1 MTQDALI
8 ENVRVVD
15 PVSNSDRQATVWIA
29 NGKVEAINPD
39 PTAEIPETAEV
50 IDGQG
55 CILGPALVDLHSTLS
70 DPGYESRET
79 LAEFLAAATAGGF
92 GHVAVLPHT
101 EPEIATPAQIYEL
114 NQRVQTLQSD
124 HPHLAKCL
132 PWSSATVDRAGKQ
145 FTELGELRPAGA
157 IGFTDAQPATDLVL
171 CRRLLEY
178 AAPLNCAI
186 ALWPWNPTLAG
197 GGHLFEGPETLRG
210 GLIKIP
216 VAAEAAA
223 VASVL
228 ELSDVHTAP
237 LHLMRIGSDRAVQL
251 IRQGKT
257 RDAKITA
264 STTWLSLVAHS
275 GHITGETNLVGSD
288 SPAAPYDSNFHCYP
302 PLPHPR
308 QRDELIR
315 GIKDGT
321 LDAIAIDHH
330 AYTYEEKTVAFGEAP
345 VGTLGYGLALP
356 LLWQALVET
365 GDLTALDLWRA
376 LTTGPAGVLGV
387 EIKAIAP
394 GNPADLILFN
404 PAEPWTVTSENL
416 KTQAANTP
424 WLNRTIPGTIVKQWR
439 SPQPPS

>member
-8 ENVRVVD
+8 ENVRVLD
-15 PVSNSDRQATVWIA
+15 PVAHSDRQATVWIA
-29 NGKVEAINPD
+29 SGRVEAID
-39 PTAEIPETAEV
+39 PAPSEVPGTTEV

-55 CILGPALVDLHSTLS
+55 CILGPALVDLYSTLS

-79 LAEFLAAATAGGF
+79 LTEFLDAATAGGF

-101 EPEIATPAQIYEL
+101 EPAIATPAQIYDL
-114 NQRVQTLQSD
+114 HKRVQTLQRTN
-124 HPHLAKCL
+124 PHLAKCV
-132 PWSSATVDRAGKQ
+132 PWGSATVDRAGKQ

-157 IGFTDAQPATDLVL
+157 VGFTDAQPATDLVL

-186 ALWPWNPTLAG
+186 ALWAWNPTLAG
-197 GGHLFEGPETLRG
+197 GGHLFEGAETLRA

-223 VASVL
+223 VAGVL
-228 ELSDVHTAP
+228 ELSDAHTAP
-237 LHLMRIGSDRAVQL
+237 LHLMRIGSDRAIQL

-257 RDAKITA
+257 RDATLTA

-288 SPAAPYDSNFHCYP
+288 APAAPYDPNFHCYP
-302 PLPHPR
+302 PLPLPH
-308 QRDELIR
+308 QRDGLIQ
-315 GIKDGT
+315 GLKDGT

-345 VGTLGYGLALP
+345 VGTLGYALALP
-356 LLWQALVET
+356 LLWQGLVET
-365 GDLTALDLWRA
+365 GELAALDLWRVLSA
-376 LTTGPAGVLGV
+376 GPAGILGM
-387 EIKAIAP
+387 ELAAIAP

-404 PAEPWTVTSENL
+404 PAETWTVTADTL
-416 KTQAANTP
+416 KTRAANTP
-424 WLNRTIPGTIVKQWR
+424 WLNRTIPGTIVRQWR
-439 SPQPPS
+439 SPQPQS